1 MKNEAENMTAE
12 REGRILQNA
21 IDTWGPRTQ
30 TVKAMEEMAELIQA
44 LSRRLL
50 CMWPGTGDGNAALEN
65 VREEMADVSIMLSQ
79 LELIYGDTTEEE
91 IKKLEALEK
100 RIEIYNAN
108 MAAGEK

>member
-21 IDTWGPRTQ
+21 IDTWGPRMQ

-50 CMWPGTGDGNAALEN
+50 CMWLGTGDGNAELEN
-65 VREEMADVSIMLSQ
+65 VREEMADVSIMLNQ
-79 LELIYGDTTEEE
+79 LELIFGDTTEEE
-91 IKKLEALEK
+91 IRKLLRLEAKIAEDKAEK
-100 RIEIYNAN
+100 VP
-108 MAAGEK
+108 GE

>member
-30 TVKAMEEMAELIQA
+30 TVKAMGEMAELIQA

-50 CMWPGTGDGNAALEN
+50 CMYLNAPGGNAALEN
-65 VREEMADVSIMLSQ
+65 VREEMADVSIMLNQ
-79 LELIYGDTTEEE
+79 LELIFGDTTEEE
-91 IKKLEALEK
+91 IRKLLRLEA
-100 RIEIYNAN
+100 RI
-108 MAAGEK
+108 AAQKKAKAQGE

>member
-50 CMWPGTGDGNAALEN
+50 CMWLGTGDGNAALEN
-65 VREEMADVSIMLSQ
+65 VREEMADVSIMLGQ

-91 IKKLEALEK
+91 IRKLLRLEARIAAEK
-100 RIEIYNAN
+100 TAK
-108 MAAGEK
+108 AQGE

>member
-30 TVKAMEEMAELIQA
+30 TVKAMEELAELIRA

-50 CMWPGTGDGNAALEN
+50 SMWLDTGDGNDALEN
-65 VREEMADVSIMLSQ
+65 VREEMADVSIMLNQ
-79 LELIYGDTTEEE
+79 LELIFGDTTEEE
-91 IKKLEALEK
+91 IRKLLRLEA
-100 RIEIYNAN
+100 RIAEENTTKAK
-108 MAAGEK
+108 GE

>member
-1 MKNEAENMTAE
+1 MKNETENMTAE
-12 REGRILQNA
+12 REGKILEDA
-21 IDTWGPRTQ
+21 INTWGAKAQ

-50 CMWPGTGDGNAALEN
+50 CMYLNAPGGNAALEN

-91 IKKLEALEK
+91 IRKLWRLEARIAAEK
-100 RIEIYNAN
+100 KAK
-108 MAAGEK
+108 AQGE

>member
-30 TVKAMEEMAELIQA
+30 TVKAMEELAELIQA

-50 CMWPGTGDGNAALEN
+50 CMYLNAPGGNAALEN
-65 VREEMADVSIMLSQ
+65 VREEMADVSIMLNQ
-79 LELIYGDTTEEE
+79 LELIFGDTTEEE
-91 IKKLEALEK
+91 IGKLLRLEAKIAEDKAEK
-100 RIEIYNAN
+100 VP
-108 MAAGEK
+108 GE

>member
-1 MKNEAENMTAE
+1 MEETRKEMTAE

-21 IDTWGPRTQ
+21 IDTWGTRTQ
-30 TVKAMEEMAELIQA
+30 IVKAMEEMAELIHA

-50 CMWPGTGDGNAALEN
+50 STWLGTGSDNAAPEN

-79 LELIYGDTTEEE
+79 LELIFGDTTEEE

-108 MAAGEK
+108 MVAGEK

>member
-30 TVKAMEEMAELIQA
+30 TVKAMEEMAKLIQA

-50 CMWPGTGDGNAALEN
+50 CMYLNAPGGNAALEN
-65 VREEMADVSIMLSQ
+65 VRKEMADVSIMLSQ

>member
-12 REGRILQNA
+12 REGRILQSA

-30 TVKAMEEMAELIQA
+30 TVKAMEELAELIQA

-50 CMWPGTGDGNAALEN
+50 CMYLNAPGGNAALEN
-65 VREEMADVSIMLSQ
+65 VREEMADVSIMLNQ

-91 IKKLEALEK
+91 IKKLLRLEARIAAEK
-100 RIEIYNAN
+100 TAK
-108 MAAGEK
+108 AQGE

>member
-50 CMWPGTGDGNAALEN
+50 SMWPGTGDGNAALEN
-65 VREEMADVSIMLSQ
+65 VREEMADVSIMLNQ

-91 IKKLEALEK
+91 IRKLLRLEA
-100 RIEIYNAN
+100 RI
-108 MAAGEK
+108 AAQKKAKAQGE

>member
-30 TVKAMEEMAELIQA
+30 TVKAMGEMAELIQA

-50 CMWPGTGDGNAALEN
+50 CMYLNAPGGNAALEN
-65 VREEMADVSIMLSQ
+65 VREEMADVSIMLNQ
-79 LELIYGDTTEEE
+79 LELIFGDTTEEE
-91 IKKLEALEK
+91 IRKLLRLEAK
-100 RIEIYNAN
+100 I
-108 MAAGEK
+108 AAQKTAKEQGE

>member
-12 REGRILQNA
+12 HEGRILQNA

-30 TVKAMEEMAELIQA
+30 TVKAMGEMAELIQA

-50 CMWPGTGDGNAALEN
+50 SMWLGTEDGNAVLEN

>member
-30 TVKAMEEMAELIQA
+30 TVKAMEELAELIQA

-50 CMWPGTGDGNAALEN
+50 CMYLNAPGGNAALEN
-65 VREEMADVSIMLSQ
+65 VREEMADVSIMLNQ
-79 LELIYGDTTEEE
+79 LELIFGDTTEEE

>member
-21 IDTWGPRTQ
+21 IDTWGTRTQ
-30 TVKAMEEMAELIQA
+30 IVKAMEEMAELIHA
-44 LSRRLL
+44 LSRMLL
-50 CMWPGTGDGNAALEN
+50 SMWLSTGSDNAAPEN
-65 VREEMADVSIMLSQ
+65 VREEMADVSIMLNQ
-79 LELIYGDTTEEE
+79 LELIFGDTTEEE
-91 IKKLEALEK
+91 IRKLLRLEK